1 MNATINAAPNS
12 NFRLLKNVCLYQEIG
27 NLGLR
32 LGTWQI
38 KLQNFQTFHN

>member
-1 MNATINAAPNS
+1 MNAAPNF
-12 NFRLLKNVCLYQEIG
+12 NFILLKNICFYQEIG

-32 LGTWQI
+32 LGICQI